1 MRRLHQCQHPGC
13 VTELKPCK
21 TVPLGKAARTQYLS
35 FFFFLTTAYE
45 STIIS
50 KCKDSMILKLVLIIH
65 VFRIVMGIQMFEV
78 NKILDKKRENDCLII
93 NLKN

>member
-1 MRRLHQCQHPGC
+1 MQDSTIRKGC
-13 VTELKPCK
+13 KN
-21 TVPLGKAARTQYLS
+21 TVS
-35 FFFFLTTAYE
+35 IFFFFFLTTAYE
-45 STIIS
+45 STIVS